1 MFDNLM
7 YYVCIPLGWLMK
19 LCWQLVGNYGVAIIL
34 FTLLSKIVILPVTVW
49 VHKNSIKMVRIQ
61 PEINFLKAKYYGD
74 LDTVATEQS
83 KLFKR
88 EKYSPAASI
97 VSLILQLFLLSSIIT
112 IIYHPLTYLLG
123 VSPETVS
130 ALAEALG
137 VEQGISS
144 TEILIVEAVKYR
156 SYTPFDTLLIVG
168 FPVELMQAIGRLDFW
183 FLGFNISEIASETL
197 GKNLLVPLLAGIS
210 SWLLCLSQNALNPLQ
225 HEQSKWNQYG
235 MMVFSVGLSL
245 YLGFFVPAGIVLY
258 WVFSNLFSV
267 LQQVLLNLAINPK
280 KHIDYDAL
288 EKSRAA
294 LAAIEALDDKN
305 DVDAAKNKKRERADY
320 KRFFSVVGKH
330 VVIYSEKSGF
340 YKYFEDIIREL
351 LARSN
356 LILHYITSDPKDVI
370 FSVAEKEPRIRAYYI
385 GNKKLITLMMRMEAD
400 IVMMTTPDLDK
411 YYIKRSLVQKDIEY
425 IYVPHDPM
433 SAHMGFRENAL
444 DAFDTILCTGP
455 HIEREVRATERV
467 YGLPEKTLVH
477 FGYPLAEKLIAAH
490 ANAEPTAQGA
500 RKQILIAP
508 SWQEDNLLDSC
519 VDTLI
524 DRLFGED
531 YRIIVRPHPEYVKRY
546 PDRMKALTDRY
557 ADKTGEGLVFELDFS
572 SNSSIWSSD
581 LLITDWS
588 GISLEFCFATKR
600 PALFVNTKMKVENP
614 NWQKIDCVPVEISL
628 RNRVGIALDK
638 EELVRV
644 DETVK
649 HLLDNPTEYAEKIEA
664 ALAEHFYNIGS
675 AAKAG
680 AMYVLKSLQEK
691 RKK

>member
-1 MFDNLM
+1 MFENLM
-7 YYVCIPLGWLMK
+7 HYICIPLGMLMK
-19 LCWQLVGNYGVAIIL
+19 WCWMLVGNYGVAIIL

-49 VHKNSIKMVRIQ
+49 VHRNSIKMVRVQ

-74 LDTVATEQS
+74 MDTIATEQA

-97 VSLILQLFLLSSIIT
+97 VSLILQLFLLSAIIE

-123 VSPETVS
+123 TSPETVS

-156 SYTPFDTLLIVG
+156 SYTPFGTLLTVG

-183 FLGFNISEIASETL
+183 FLGFNVSEIASQTL
-197 GKNLLVPLLAGIS
+197 GKNLLIPLLAGVS

-235 MMVFSVGLSL
+235 MTIFSVGLSL
-245 YLGFFVPAGIVLY
+245 YLGFFVPAGIVIY

-267 LQQVLLNLAINPK
+267 FQQMLLNLAIDPK
-280 KHIDYDAL
+280 KHIDYEAL
-288 EKSRAA
+288 EKSREA

-305 DVDAAKNKKRERADY
+305 GEDVAKNKKRERADY
-320 KRFFSVVGKH
+320 KRFFGVVNKH

-340 YKYFEDIIREL
+340 YKYFEDLMNEL

-356 LILHYITSDPKDVI
+356 LILHYITNDPNDVI
-370 FSVAEKEPRIRAYYI
+370 FSVAEKQPRIRAYYI

-400 IVMMTTPDLDK
+400 IVIMTTPDLDK

-444 DAFDTILCTGP
+444 DAFDTIFCTGP
-455 HIEREVRATERV
+455 HIEREVRATEQV
-467 YGLPEKTLVH
+467 YGLKPKTLVH
-477 FGYPLAEKLIAAH
+477 FGYPLAEWLIAAH
-490 ANAEPTAQGA
+490 ENTAVEAGRA

-519 VDTLI
+519 VDKLI
-524 DRLFGED
+524 EQLYGKDNRL
-531 YRIIVRPHPEYVKRY
+531 IVRPHPEYVKRY
-546 PDRMKALTDRY
+546 PDRMKALTERY
-557 ADKTGEGLVFELDFS
+557 ADKVGDGLVFELDFS
-572 SNSSIWSSD
+572 DNSSIWSSD
-581 LLITDWS
+581 LLVTDWS

-600 PALFVNTKMKVENP
+600 PALFINTQMKVENP
-614 NWQKIDCVPVEISL
+614 NWQRIDCIPVEISL
-628 RNRVGIALDK
+628 RNRVGVALDK
-638 EELVRV
+638 DELDRV
-644 DETVK
+644 GETARQ
-649 HLLDNPTEYAEKIEA
+649 LLDNPALYAEKIREA
-664 ALAEHFYNIGS
+664 LDEHFYNLGS

-680 AMYVLKSLQEK
+680 AKYILGSLQEK
-691 RKK
+691 RKR

>member
-1 MFDNLM
+1 MLDTLM

-19 LCWQLVGNYGVAIIL
+19 RCWLLVGNYGVAILL

-61 PEINFLKAKYYGD
+61 PKINFLKAKYYGD
-74 LDTVATEQS
+74 LDTIATEQS

-88 EKYSPAASI
+88 ERYSPAASI

-123 VSPETVS
+123 LSPETVTV
-130 ALAEALG
+130 LAESLG
-137 VEQGISS
+137 IEQGISA
-144 TEILIVEAVKYR
+144 TEILIVEAMKAGIARPEGISDALVQNV
-156 SYTPFDTLLIVG
+156 I
-168 FPVELMQAIGRLDFW
+168 ALDFG
-183 FLGFNISEIASETL
+183 FLGFDISKVASETL
-197 GKNLLVPLLAGIS
+197 GKNLLIPLLAGIS

-225 HEQSKWNQYG
+225 HEQSKGNQYG
-235 MMVFSVGLSL
+235 TMIFSVGLSL

-267 LQQVLLNLAINPK
+267 VQQVLLNLAINPT
-280 KHIDYDAL
+280 KHIDYNAL
-288 EKSRAA
+288 EKSREA
-294 LAAIEALDDKN
+294 LAAIDALDNRN
-305 DVDAAKNKKRERADY
+305 DADAKKNKKRERADY
-320 KRFFSVVGKH
+320 KRFFGVVGKH

-340 YKYFEDIIREL
+340 YKYFEDVMHEL
-351 LARSN
+351 LVRSN

-370 FSVAEKEPRIRAYYI
+370 FSVAEREPRIRAYYI

-411 YYIKRSLVQKDIEY
+411 YYIKRSLVQKNIEY

-444 DAFDTILCTGP
+444 DAFDTIFCTGP
-455 HIEREVRATERV
+455 HIEREIRATERV
-467 YGLPEKTLVH
+467 YGLPPKTLVH

-490 ANAEPTAQGA
+490 ENTAGAPKSA

-519 VDTLI
+519 IDKLI
-524 DRLFGED
+524 EELYSDEHCLV
-531 YRIIVRPHPEYVKRY
+531 VRPHPEYAKRY
-546 PDRMKALTDRY
+546 AERMKILTERY
-557 ADKTGEGLVFELDFS
+557 ADKVGEGLVFELDFS
-572 SNSSIWSSD
+572 DNASIWSSD

-600 PALFVNTKMKVENP
+600 PALFINTKMKVENP
-614 NWQKIDCVPVEISL
+614 NWEKINCVPVEISL
-628 RNRVGIALDK
+628 RDRVGIALDM
-638 EELVRV
+638 EELDRV
-644 DETVK
+644 GGAARE
-649 HLLDNPTEYAEKIEA
+649 LLENPEHYAAKIRQV
-664 ALAEHFYNIGS
+664 LDEHFYNLGHAS
-675 AAKAG
+675 KAG

>member
-1 MFDNLM
+1 MFDTLM
-7 YYVCIPLGWLMK
+7 YYICIPLGWLMK
-19 LCWQLVGNYGVAIIL
+19 QCWLLVGNYGVAIIL

-49 VHKNSIKMVRIQ
+49 VHKNSIKMVKIQ

-74 LDTVATEQS
+74 LDTIATEQS

-88 EKYSPAASI
+88 ERYSPVASI
-97 VSLILQLFLLSSIIT
+97 VSLLIQLFLLSSIIT
-112 IIYHPLTYLLG
+112 IIYHPMTYLLG
-123 VSPETVS
+123 VSPETV
-130 ALAEALG
+130 AMVAEQYG
-137 VEQGISS
+137 IEQGISA
-144 TEILIVEAVKYR
+144 TEILIVEAMKSGLSVPDGI
-156 SYTPFDTLLIVG
+156 SYALAQNII
-168 FPVELMQAIGRLDFW
+168 ALDFG
-183 FLGFNISEIASETL
+183 FLGFDISEVAAQTL

-235 MMVFSVGLSL
+235 MMIFSVGLSL

-267 LQQVLLNLAINPK
+267 VQQMLLNLAIDPK
-280 KHIDYDAL
+280 KHIDYEAL
-288 EKSRAA
+288 EKSREA
-294 LAAIEALDDKN
+294 LAAIEALDNKEDA
-305 DVDAAKNKKRERADY
+305 DAAQNKKRERADY
-320 KRFFSVVGKH
+320 KRFFGVVNKH

-340 YKYFEDIIREL
+340 YKYFEDIIHEL

-385 GNKKLITLMMRMEAD
+385 GNKKLITLMMRMESD

-411 YYIKRSLVQKDIEY
+411 YYIKRSLVKKDIEY

-433 SAHMGFRENAL
+433 SSHMGFRENAL
-444 DAFDTILCTGP
+444 DAFDTIFCTGP
-455 HIEREVRATERV
+455 HIEREVRSTEKV
-467 YGLPEKTLVH
+467 YGLSSKTLVH

-490 ANAEPTAQGA
+490 EHAASAPQTP

-519 VDTLI
+519 IDSLI
-524 DRLFGED
+524 GELYGEA
-531 YRIIVRPHPEYVKRY
+531 YRIVVRPHPEYVKRY
-546 PDRMKALTDRY
+546 PDRMKALTERY
-557 ADKTGEGLVFELDFS
+557 ADKVGEGLVFELDFS
-572 SNSSIWSSD
+572 DNRSIWSSD

-600 PALFVNTKMKVENP
+600 PALFINTKMKVENP
-614 NWQKIDCVPVEISL
+614 NWEKIDCTPVEISL
-628 RNRVGIALDK
+628 RSRVGMALDK
-638 EELVRV
+638 EELDRV
-644 DETVK
+644 GETVK
-649 HLLDNPTEYAEKIEA
+649 ELLGNPELYADKIRK
-664 ALAEHFYNIGS
+664 ALDEHFYNLGG

-680 AMYVLKSLQEK
+680 AMYVLKRLQEK

>member
-1 MFDNLM
+1 MFDSLM
-7 YYVCIPLGWLMK
+7 YYICIPLGWLMK

-74 LDTVATEQS
+74 LDTIATEQS
-83 KLFKR
+83 SLFKR
-88 EKYSPAASI
+88 ERYSPAASI
-97 VSLILQLFLLSSIIT
+97 VSLLVQLFLLSSIIT

-123 VSPETVS
+123 VSPETV
-130 ALAEALG
+130 AVLAESLG
-137 VEQGISS
+137 IEQGISA
-144 TEILIVEAVKYR
+144 TEILIVEAMKSGVGTSGDI
-156 SYTPFDTLLIVG
+156 SYALAQNIT
-168 FPVELMQAIGRLDFW
+168 ALDFG
-183 FLGFNISEIASETL
+183 FLGFNVSEIAAKTL
-197 GKNLLVPLLAGIS
+197 GKNLLVPLLAGVS

-235 MMVFSVGLSL
+235 MMIFSVGLSL

-258 WVFSNLFSV
+258 WVCSNLFSV
-267 LQQVLLNLAINPK
+267 LQQVLLNMAIDPK
-280 KHIDYDAL
+280 RHIDYEAL
-288 EKSRAA
+288 EKSREA

-320 KRFFSVVGKH
+320 KRFFGVVNKH

-351 LARSN
+351 LERSN

-385 GNKKLITLMMRMEAD
+385 GNKKLITLMMRMESD

-444 DAFDTILCTGP
+444 DAFDTIFCTGP
-455 HIEREVRATERV
+455 HIEREVRATEKV
-467 YGLPEKTLVH
+467 YGLPPKTLVP

-490 ANAEPTAQGA
+490 TDAERFVPKA

-519 VDTLI
+519 IDTLI
-524 DRLFGED
+524 DQLYSDE

-546 PDRMKALTDRY
+546 PDRMKALTERY
-557 ADKTGEGLVFELDFS
+557 ADKVGEGLLFELDFS
-572 SNSSIWSSD
+572 DNSSIWKSD

-600 PALFVNTKMKVENP
+600 PALFINTKMKVENP
-614 NWQKIDCVPVEISL
+614 NWEKIDCVPVEISL

-638 EELVRV
+638 DALDRV
-644 DETVK
+644 DKTVK
-649 HLLDNPTEYAEKIEA
+649 ELLGHPELYADKIQV
-664 ALAEHFYNIGS
+664 ALGEHFYNLGS

-680 AMYVLKSLQEK
+680 ALYVLKSLQGK